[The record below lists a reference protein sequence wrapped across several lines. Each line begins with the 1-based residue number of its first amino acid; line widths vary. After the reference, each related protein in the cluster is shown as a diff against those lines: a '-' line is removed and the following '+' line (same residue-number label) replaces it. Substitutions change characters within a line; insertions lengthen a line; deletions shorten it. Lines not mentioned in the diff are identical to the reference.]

1 MPTPRP
7 NVLCILTDD
16 QGVWAAGCYGNREIR
31 TPNIDRIAEAG
42 VRFDRFFVA
51 TPVCSPSRA
60 TLLTGR
66 IPSQHGVHD
75 WIRGGN
81 IGEDA
86 ASYLEGETAYTDILA
101 DHGWRCG
108 LSGKWHLGNSTL
120 PQHGFSHW
128 FAHQFGGGPYN
139 DAPMVRNGIPAN
151 EPGYVTNVI
160 TDDALAF
167 IDRHANRKDPF
178 YLSVHYTAPH
188 SPWTGHPRDIVDSYD
203 DCPFDSCPQEPVHPW
218 AGGLTRENMG
228 NRESLKGYF
237 AAVTAMDLDVGRLLD
252 RLEHHGIRHDTL
264 VIFLSDNGFSLGH
277 HGFWGKGNGTS
288 PLNMYEN
295 SIRVPALISQPGRV
309 PEGIVQPAMT
319 SAYDFM
325 PTLLSYLDLPV
336 PQDRNLPGRNA
347 VDAWMG
353 RTDCDGQRDA
363 GRDHVVVFDEYGGT
377 RMIRTESWKY
387 VHRYPGGPN
396 ELYDLEND
404 PDERANLADD
414 AGYTGRCDELF
425 GELTGW
431 FERYADP
438 ERDGRSRPVTG
449 LGQLRPV
456 GGAWKDDSP
465 AFEPLES

>member
-1 MPTPRP
+1 MATSRP

-16 QGVWAAGCYGNREIR
+16 QGVWAAGCYGNGEIR
-31 TPNIDRIAEAG
+31 TPHIDRIAETG
-42 VRFDRFFVA
+42 VRFERFFVA

-81 IGEDA
+81 VGEDA
-86 ASYLEGETAYTDILA
+86 ASYLEGETAYTDVLA
-101 DHGWRCG
+101 AHGWRCG

-128 FAHQFGGGPYN
+128 FTHQFGGGPYN
-139 DAPMVRNGIPAN
+139 DAPMVRNGVPVT

-167 IDRHANRKDPF
+167 IDRHANQDDPF

-188 SPWTGHPRDIVDSYD
+188 SPWTGHPQDIVDSYD

-218 AGGLTRENMG
+218 AGGLTRECMG
-228 NRESLKGYF
+228 DRESLKGYF

-252 RLEHHGIRHDTL
+252 RLDHHGIREDTL
-264 VIFLSDNGFSLGH
+264 VVFLSDNGFSLGH

-288 PLNMYEN
+288 PLNMYEH
-295 SIRVPALISQPGRV
+295 SILVPALVSQPGRL
-309 PEGIVQPAMT
+309 PEGAVQPAMI

-325 PTLLSYLDLPV
+325 PTLLSYLDLSV
-336 PQDRNLPGRNA
+336 PWDRNLPGRNA
-347 VDAWMG
+347 LDAWMCG
-353 RTDCDGQRDA
+353 AASSDA
-363 GRDHVVVFDEYGGT
+363 GRDHVVIFDEYGGT

-387 VHRYPGGPN
+387 VHRYPDGPD

-414 AGYTGRCDELF
+414 AGYVRRRRSLR
-425 GELTGW
+425 GELEGW

-438 ERDGRSRPVTG
+438 DRDGWSRPVSG
-449 LGQLRPV
+449 AGQLRPV
-456 GGAWKDDSP
+456 GGDRDDDSP
-465 AFEPLES
+465 AFEQLKS